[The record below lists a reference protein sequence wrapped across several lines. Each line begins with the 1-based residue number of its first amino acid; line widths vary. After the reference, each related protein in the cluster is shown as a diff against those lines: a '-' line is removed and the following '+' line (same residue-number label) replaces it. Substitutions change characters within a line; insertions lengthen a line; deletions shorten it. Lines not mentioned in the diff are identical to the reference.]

1 MILQLLL
8 YYDLQV
14 QAIFSLELTN
24 PLLQLRWFLR
34 TAGYNNTPIH
44 TAVELL
50 FVVLFLVMRL
60 VFGSVLTYTSLTS
73 SKVKVDIKIC
83 ITFLYLVSLAFIFYI
98 FQFIKKKYSTKKDKS
113 SEQFLGWC
121 VTLFYKLCKTKLL
134 LLCLMN
140 CLLTQYGIDVQFLIG
155 L

>member
-1 MILQLLL
+1 MYLKILTIAIKFFNNILYDSILQLDL

-14 QAIFSLELTN
+14 QGIFSLELTN

-50 FVVLFLVMRL
+50 FVVSFLVMRL
-60 VFGSVLTYTSLTS
+60 VVGTVLTYTCFSS
-73 SKVKVDIKIC
+73 SKVKADVKFC

-98 FQFIKKKYSTKKDKS
+98 FQFIKKKYSTKKEKS
-113 SEQFLGWC
+113 SE
-121 VTLFYKLCKTKLL
+121 
-134 LLCLMN
+134 
-140 CLLTQYGIDVQFLIG
+140 
-155 L
+155 